1 MEPVEGKAEEER
13 CTHFTGA
20 GEVRAV
26 YVARL
31 GVARLGV
38 GDGVFLARRHGRSRM
53 RFAHVMLDAGGR
65 PATDGARVPSTGA
78 WRGLCRVDGQGA
90 SRWWVG
96 RGGGRGAACRGRGWS
111 AGRRCACSSG
121 RIGRLTRRVLPG
133 QGLEFF
139 KTLRTIMKD
148 ADKK

>member
-90 SRWWVG
+90 SRWWEEARRRT
-96 RGGGRGAACRGRGWS
+96 RGG
-111 AGRRCACSSG
+111 
-121 RIGRLTRRVLPG
+121 VPG
-133 QGLEFF
+133 PGLECGP
-139 KTLRTIMKD
+139 TLRVQ
-148 ADKK
+148 